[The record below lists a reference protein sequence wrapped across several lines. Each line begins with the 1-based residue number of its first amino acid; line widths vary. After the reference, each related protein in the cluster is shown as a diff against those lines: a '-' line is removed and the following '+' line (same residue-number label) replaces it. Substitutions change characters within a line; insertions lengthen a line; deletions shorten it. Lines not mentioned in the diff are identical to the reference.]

1 MSIATAASSFS
12 VIDKSLS
19 RKETQFLRN
28 STYNLWFSSVAC
40 LETAASYLPN
50 YRLSH
55 ERHLTVKLRD
65 KTTTTRLSDFF
76 FFSSSSTTFDSLF
89 ESSWLTTSAMVSL
102 LLTTRKIISSSFTH
116 WPRMAFK
123 WPQMIMLRTE
133 FAVQS
138 GTFFLPKVAKTIST
152 LFYLCQ
158 TDKNDTFL
166 CVAETW
172 TSDTNEAVKTSDLYL
187 PLRYF
192 FQSGRCVTL
201 LSIIYKLSKSA
212 ASHF

>member
-1 MSIATAASSFS
+1 MPTAMSIATAASSFS

-76 FFSSSSTTFDSLF
+76 FSSSTTFDSLF

-123 WPQMIMLRTE
+123 WPQMIMRTE
-133 FAVQS
+133 FATQS
-138 GTFFLPKVAKTIST
+138 GTFFCLRLPKQLVRFFICVKRIKTIR
-152 LFYLCQ
+152 FY
-158 TDKNDTFL
+158 
-166 CVAETW
+166 
-172 TSDTNEAVKTSDLYL
+172 
-187 PLRYF
+187 
-192 FQSGRCVTL
+192 
-201 LSIIYKLSKSA
+201 
-212 ASHF
+212 ASLKREQVIRMRL

>member
-1 MSIATAASSFS
+1 MSIAAPAASSFS

-76 FFSSSSTTFDSLF
+76 FFCSSSTTFDSLF
-89 ESSWLTTSAMVSL
+89 ESSWLTTTMVSL

-123 WPQMIMLRTE
+123 WPQMIMRTE

-138 GTFFLPKVAKTIST
+138 GTFFCLRLPKQLVRFFICVKRIKTIR
-152 LFYLCQ
+152 FY
-158 TDKNDTFL
+158 
-166 CVAETW
+166 
-172 TSDTNEAVKTSDLYL
+172 
-187 PLRYF
+187 
-192 FQSGRCVTL
+192 
-201 LSIIYKLSKSA
+201 
-212 ASHF
+212 ASLKREQVIRMRL

>member
-1 MSIATAASSFS
+1 MLENNFEPMQTAVHHVTNIIRFFRVNGLQFIEMPTAMSIATAAARAASSFS
-12 VIDKSLS
+12 MIDKSLS

-76 FFSSSSTTFDSLF
+76 SSSSTTFDSLF

-123 WPQMIMLRTE
+123 WPQMIMRTE
-133 FAVQS
+133 FAVQC
-138 GTFFLPKVAKTIST
+138 GTFFA
-152 LFYLCQ
+152 
-158 TDKNDTFL
+158 
-166 CVAETW
+166 
-172 TSDTNEAVKTSDLYL
+172 
-187 PLRYF
+187 
-192 FQSGRCVTL
+192 
-201 LSIIYKLSKSA
+201 
-212 ASHF
+212 

>member
-65 KTTTTRLSDFF
+65 KTTTTRLSD

-152 LFYLCQ
+152 LF
-158 TDKNDTFL
+158 
-166 CVAETW
+166 
-172 TSDTNEAVKTSDLYL
+172 
-187 PLRYF
+187 
-192 FQSGRCVTL
+192 
-201 LSIIYKLSKSA
+201 LSVSNG
-212 ASHF
+212 